1 MTTSIRFS
9 LNGRPVETEVES
21 HLRLVDLLRDVLG
34 EKGTKEGCGEGECGA
49 CTVLVDGKA
58 VNSCLFPAPEVEGA
72 RVTTIEGIIEREGGL
87 SPVQRAYLEQGAAQ
101 CGFCTPGMIMTTIA
115 LLEDNPDPSEQEIR
129 RALTGNLCRCTG
141 YMQII
146 DGIKAAA
153 ASAKGE
159 VA

>member
-49 CTVLVDGKA
+49 CTVLVDGKPI
-58 VNSCLFPAPEVEGA
+58 NSCLFPAPEVEGSE
-72 RVTTIEGIIEREGGL
+72 VTTIEGLLEQDGEL
-87 SPVQRAYLEQGAAQ
+87 SPVQRAYLAQGAAQ
-101 CGFCTPGMIMTTIA
+101 CGFCTPGMIMTTVA
-115 LLEDNPDPSEQEIR
+115 LLKDNPNPEEHEIR

-153 ASAKGE
+153 ASQKGE
-159 VA
+159 VV